1 LLICLR
7 FFATNGHLQS
17 LADFAGVHLSTVS
30 RIIINKVSRAIARL
44 YPRFIRLPENEA
56 EIREVQVNFYQIAL
70 FPTVVGAVDGTHIKI
85 QSRGK

>member
-7 FFATNGHLQS
+7 FFAANGHLQS
-17 LADFAGVHLSTVS
+17 LADFSGVHLSTVS
-30 RIIINKVSRAIARL
+30 RIINKVSRAIARL
-44 YPRFIRLPENEA
+44 YPRFIQLPENEA

-85 QSRGK
+85 QSPGK